1 MHININMNNNNVIN
15 CNNMCIHFH
24 IQINMNFHIHIKI
37 AQTRPRERGSGQLDD
52 GGSPNGIPSHVLPQS
67 KFLTHLFNI
76 IIQSAGHQEPPRRRR
91 RRRRHLR
98 RDSRVAAVQHLPT
111 YISMCDECF
120 WRWAFFAWTCFLDA
134 GNGPSWWLRI
144 SISKK
149 QNPRYGMPDAN
160 GFVIGQRRN
169 TIFP

>member
-1 MHININMNNNNVIN
+1 MHINININNNNFIN

-37 AQTRPRERGSGQLDD
+37 AQTRPRERGSGHLDS
-52 GGSPNGIPSHVLPQS
+52 SPNGIPSHVLPQS

-120 WRWAFFAWTCFLDA
+120 WRWAFCCMDMFSRC
-134 GNGPSWWLRI
+134 G
-144 SISKK
+144 
-149 QNPRYGMPDAN
+149 
-160 GFVIGQRRN
+160 
-169 TIFP
+169 